1 MVLQADGRLRT
12 IGRIMGG
19 ASSRLPY
26 TFEHVSMANTRGFGR
41 LGKAWVQESAQKN
54 RHLVESLVD
63 VSQPR
68 DIDSVR
74 GRFGALLPEAETGAE
89 TRAGCL
95 YPSRPHCHC
104 KECTNAKRKSGR
116 STIQVIYRHNHF
128 LLNIT
133 CRKTKDATE
142 FGMDRNQKPDG
153 LRLSCKECTNA
164 KNLVKNKHHL
174 EL

>member
-1 MVLQADGRLRT
+1 
-12 IGRIMGG
+12 
-19 ASSRLPY
+19 
-26 TFEHVSMANTRGFGR
+26 MANTRGFGR

-95 YPSRPHCHC
+95 YPSRPHVVP
-104 KECTNAKRKSGR
+104 SGPQSR
-116 STIQVIYRHNHF
+116 ALVTLANVHELPVPQCLEIDFVHNEHSKWKNSLVQNERGELACLRDDSRNLGTYYRRG
-128 LLNIT
+128 
-133 CRKTKDATE
+133 C
-142 FGMDRNQKPDG
+142 
-153 LRLSCKECTNA
+153 
-164 KNLVKNKHHL
+164 
-174 EL
+174 